1 MFEKAPN
8 QCKRVALVWLPA
20 ISSES
25 GFSFQAAISSDSG
38 APKNHEYAFFN
49 STLKPLSVFVNAL
62 PPSESGFAH
71 LLLEGIITTFAP
83 SVHLCVPQWVEIDQS
98 TAHLESL
105 TVHRLAALRY
115 GAVTREAL
123 FVRVEAEVS
132 MQSSAILL
140 ISLYTLSLAIAA
152 QTSPTS
158 SPPATTS
165 TSDSSAAK
173 VGLFVNPK
181 NNQSPQQ
188 QAEDENACYATAQQQ
203 TGIDPSVPPAP
214 PPEAAQKQG
223 GGAKGA
229 AGGAA
234 GGAAVGAIAGDAGT
248 GAAIGATAGAVR
260 GRRQQKKANK
270 QAEQQ
275 ATQQGQAQQQQ
286 KLDTFRR
293 AFSSCIDA
301 KGYSVK

>member
-1 MFEKAPN
+1 LLY
-8 QCKRVALVWLPA
+8 VAFNRD
-20 ISSES
+20 E
-25 GFSFQAAISSDSG
+25 FSPF
-38 APKNHEYAFFN
+38 NHRR
-49 STLKPLSVFVNAL
+49 KSVAN
-62 PPSESGFAH
+62 
-71 LLLEGIITTFAP
+71 
-83 SVHLCVPQWVEIDQS
+83 
-98 TAHLESL
+98 
-105 TVHRLAALRY
+105 
-115 GAVTREAL
+115 
-123 FVRVEAEVS
+123 
-132 MQSSAILL
+132 MQSRAILL
-140 ISLYTLSLAIAA
+140 MSLGILWSVAPIAS
-152 QTSPTS
+152 QNPPTAN
-158 SPPATTS
+158 PPTPATS
-165 TSDSSAAK
+165 GSPAAK

-203 TGIDPSVPPAP
+203 TGIDPTAPPAP
-214 PPEAAQKQG
+214 PPEAAKKQG

-234 GGAAVGAIAGDAGT
+234 GGAAIGAIAGDAGT

-286 KLDTFRR
+286 TLDTFRR